1 MAGQPFNEGLFFWV
15 IVAIIGWVTSR
26 FRKRQSAADQT
37 GEQQQRASG
46 AGQNRERQQ
55 REAERAERVREAR
68 ELVARKIAARRAQ
81 AQTEAAPNWRLPR
94 PHSPADLRRGI
105 TVPQVP
111 AAEPPQIEIP
121 GDEETEPEA
130 QPSPLR
136 VPVTRVQDDRATY
149 FPTSP
154 ASPGFAGTGPS
165 TTLLVG
171 TAPAANLGTADAGT
185 RPTAIA
191 AALPAF
197 AEESAAVAAFGGLA
211 DLRGADNLRRAII
224 LREILGKPIGL

>member
-26 FRKRQSAADQT
+26 FRKRGSAADPT
-37 GEQQQRASG
+37 GERRQRA
-46 AGQNRERQQ
+46 AEQ
-55 REAERAERVREAR
+55 EARVREAR
-68 ELVARKIAARRAQ
+68 ERVAQKLAAGRAQ
-81 AQTEAAPNWRLPR
+81 AQAGSAPNWRLPR

-111 AAEPPQIEIP
+111 AAEPPQIERP
-121 GDEETEPEA
+121 GDEETEPA
-130 QPSPLR
+130 DRPSPLR
-136 VPVTRVQDDRATY
+136 VPVTRVQDDRATS

-191 AALPAF
+191 ATLPAF

-224 LREILGKPIGL
+224 LREILGKPVGL